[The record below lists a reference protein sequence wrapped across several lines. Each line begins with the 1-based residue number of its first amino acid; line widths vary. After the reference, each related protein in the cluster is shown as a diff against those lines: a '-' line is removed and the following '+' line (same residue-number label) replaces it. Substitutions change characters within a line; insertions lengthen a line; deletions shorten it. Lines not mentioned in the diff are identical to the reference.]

1 MEHAIER
8 QLTVPEP
15 PEEVWESLTEADW
28 LGEDALIELHP
39 SGEVRAGTR
48 AGFVENVEPPC
59 RLSFWWSEE
68 LGEPTRV
75 EIELDDTPEGT
86 RVRVT
91 ETRPLALLDLGGV
104 ELAAEREP
112 PRPPTPELSASLLLR

>member
-1 MEHAIER
+1 VEHAIER
-8 QLTVPEP
+8 ELTVPEG
-15 PEEVWESLTEADW
+15 PEEVWESLTEPDW

-39 SGEVRAGTR
+39 SGEVRAGART
-48 AGFVENVEPPC
+48 GFVEIVEPPH

-68 LGEPTRV
+68 AGEPTRV
-75 EIELDDTPEGT
+75 EIELDDTPQGT

-91 ETRPLALLDLGGV
+91 ESRPLALLDLAGV
-104 ELAAEREP
+104 ELPAGPEP